1 MRRGHESLGILRIRT
16 SDDVSQ
22 QAESLSIIFRCA
34 PEHRGVVPPPIPA
47 VQGLPDWFKAMPQR
61 AFSDMLQMDQMT
73 VKKCPP
79 FIDAMTYGFLIPLVT
94 DLHVENGLFTW
105 DHEIPR
111 APANSFYSPLDFHDN
126 NQVKGSPFFEEDRFL
141 VKFNCFWTIELP
153 PGYSLFVTHPINRP
167 DLPFVSLTGLVDADR
182 YRDNYINFP
191 ARWRDPDFK
200 GVLPKGTPVAQC
212 VPIKRETW
220 TARFEDI
227 SGEAIERMSEV
238 KHMLASEREIYRHHF
253 RAPKR

>member
-1 MRRGHESLGILRIRT
+1 MSEE
-16 SDDVSQ
+16 VSNP
-22 QAESLSIIFRCA
+22 AESLSVIFRCA
-34 PEHRGVVPPPIPA
+34 AELKDVLPRPIPA

-61 AFSDMLQMDQMT
+61 AFSDVLQMEQMT

-94 DLHVENGLFTW
+94 DLHVESGLFTW
-105 DHEIPR
+105 DLDIPR
-111 APANSFYSPLDFHDN
+111 GVPANSTYSPLDFHDN
-126 NQVKGSPFFEEDRFL
+126 NQVKGSPFFEDDRFI

-153 PGYSLFVTHPINRP
+153 PGYSLLVMHPINRP

-191 ARWRDPDFK
+191 ARWSDPDFK
-200 GVLPKGTPVAQC
+200 GVVPKGTPVAQC

-227 SGEAIERMSEV
+227 SGEAAERINEV
-238 KHMLASEREIYRHHF
+238 KRMVASEREVYRHHF

>member
-1 MRRGHESLGILRIRT
+1 MSE
-16 SDDVSQ
+16 DVSN
-22 QAESLSIIFRCA
+22 QAESPSVTFRCA
-34 PEHRGVVPPPIPA
+34 AELKDLLPRPIPA

-61 AFSDMLQMDQMT
+61 AFSDMLQMEQMT

-94 DLHVENGLFTW
+94 DVHVENGLFTW
-105 DHEIPR
+105 DYDIPR
-111 APANSFYSPLDFHDN
+111 GAPANATYSPLDFHDN
-126 NQVKGSPFFEEDRFL
+126 NQVKGSPFFEEDRFI

-153 PGYSLFVTHPINRP
+153 PGYSLLVTHPINRP

-212 VPIKRETW
+212 VPIKREAW

-227 SGEAIERMSEV
+227 SGEAAGRINELKRT
-238 KHMLASEREIYRHHF
+238 LASEREVYRHQF